1 MVKAKGRFSGI
12 RIVLG
17 VTGGIAAY
25 KAVEILRLLVKDG
38 ARVQVIMTRTAAEF
52 VGPITFHTL
61 SDQPVL
67 TDAEPPP
74 DPLDHLWVTQGR
86 EDRQPAAD
94 LVIVAPATANFLGKY
109 AWGVADDFLTT
120 ALLAAPCPVLIAP
133 AMNPTMLRHPAVQD
147 NLKTLAE
154 RGVTIVPSETGPLA
168 STFEGGEGGK
178 GPGRLAAP
186 ETIVEAASAL
196 LVRSG
201 DLAGRKVLI
210 TAGPTREK
218 WDAIRFLSNRSSG
231 KMGFALAAAAR
242 RRGAGV
248 VLVSGPAALD
258 TPPGVDIVRVESA
271 EDMRRAV
278 LDALAGTD
286 VLIKAAAVA
295 DYRPRRTQAGKYK
308 KEGGEVTLILERTT
322 DILNEIGGK
331 PGRPLMVGFAA
342 ETEDLAVNAKVKLE
356 KKNLDLI
363 VANAVGEDGGAMGSD
378 VSAAILIDRTGREF
392 ETGRMTKPALA
403 EVILDRVREL
413 LGKET
418 GNVRSL
424 GGRNR

>member
-1 MVKAKGRFSGI
+1 MVEAKDRFSGI

-25 KAVEILRLLVKDG
+25 KAAEILRLLVKNG

-52 VGPITFHTL
+52 VDPLTFHTL

-74 DPLDHLWVTQGR
+74 EPLDHLWVTQGR

-133 AMNPTMLRHPAVQD
+133 AMNPTMLRHPVVQD

-154 RGVTIVPSETGPLA
+154 RGVTIVSPETGPLA
-168 STFEGGEGGK
+168 SSLEGE

-201 DLAGRKVLI
+201 DLTGRKVLI

-231 KMGFALAAAAR
+231 KMGFALAGVAR
-242 RRGAGV
+242 RRGAEV
-248 VLVSGPAALD
+248 MLVSGPAALD
-258 TPPGVDIVRVESA
+258 APPGVEIVRVESA

-278 LDALAGTD
+278 LDALPGTD

-295 DYRPRRTQAGKYK
+295 DYRPRRTQEDKFK
-308 KEGGEVTLILERTT
+308 KDDGEVTLILERTT
-322 DILNEIGGK
+322 DILDEIGGK
-331 PGRPLMVGFAA
+331 PGRPLLVGFAA
-342 ETEDLAVNAKVKLE
+342 ETEDLAANAKAKLE

-378 VSAAILIDRTGREF
+378 VSSALLIDQTGRTR
-392 ETGRMTKPALA
+392 ETGRLTKPALA
-403 EVILDRVREL
+403 EVILDQVRDL

-424 GGRNR
+424 GGRKR

>member
-1 MVKAKGRFSGI
+1 MVEAKDRFSGI

-25 KAVEILRLLVKDG
+25 KAAEILRLLVKNG

-52 VGPITFHTL
+52 VDPLTFHTL

-74 DPLDHLWVTQGR
+74 EPLDHLWVTQGR
-86 EDRQPAAD
+86 EDRQPPAD

-133 AMNPTMLRHPAVQD
+133 AMNPTMLRHPVVQD

-154 RGVTIVPSETGPLA
+154 RGVTIVSPETGPLA
-168 STFEGGEGGK
+168 SSLEGE

-201 DLAGRKVLI
+201 DLTGRKVLI

-231 KMGFALAAAAR
+231 KMGFALAAVAR
-242 RRGAGV
+242 RRGAEV

-258 TPPGVDIVRVESA
+258 APPGVDIVRVESA
-271 EDMRRAV
+271 EEMRRAV
-278 LDALAGTD
+278 LDALPGTD

-295 DYRPRRTQAGKYK
+295 DYRPRRTQEDKFK
-308 KEGGEVTLILERTT
+308 KDDGEVTLILERTT
-322 DILNEIGGK
+322 DILDEIGGK
-331 PGRPLMVGFAA
+331 PGRPLLVGFAA
-342 ETEDLAVNAKVKLE
+342 ETEDLAANAKAKLE

-378 VSAAILIDRTGREF
+378 VSSALLIDRTERTR
-392 ETGRMTKPALA
+392 ETGRLTKPALA
-403 EVILDRVREL
+403 EVILDQVRDL

-424 GGRNR
+424 GGRKR

>member
-1 MVKAKGRFSGI
+1 MVKTKGRFSGI

-25 KAVEILRLLVKDG
+25 KAVEILRLLVNDG

-52 VGPITFHTL
+52 VGPLTFHTL

-120 ALLAAPCPVLIAP
+120 ALLAVPCPVLIAP
-133 AMNPTMLRHPAVQD
+133 AMNPSLLRHPAVQD

-154 RGVTIVPSETGPLA
+154 RGVTIAPPETGPLA
-168 STFEGGEGGK
+168 SSLEGGGGE

-231 KMGFALAAAAR
+231 KMGFALADVAR
-242 RRGAGV
+242 RRGAEV

-258 TPPGVDIVRVESA
+258 APPGVDIVRVESA
-271 EDMRRAV
+271 EEMRRAV
-278 LDALAGTD
+278 LDALSETD

-295 DYRPRRTQAGKYK
+295 DYRPRRTQEDKFK
-308 KEGGEVTLILERTT
+308 KEDGEVTLILERTT
-322 DILNEIGGK
+322 DILDEIGGK
-331 PGRPLMVGFAA
+331 PDRPLMVGFAA
-342 ETEDLAVNAKVKLE
+342 ETENLAANAKAKLE
-356 KKNLDLI
+356 KKNLDII

-403 EVILDRVREL
+403 EVILDRIREL

>member
-1 MVKAKGRFSGI
+1 MVKTKGRFSGI

-25 KAVEILRLLVKDG
+25 KAVEILRLLVNDG

-52 VGPITFHTL
+52 VGPLTFHTL

-120 ALLAAPCPVLIAP
+120 ALLAVPCPVLIAP
-133 AMNPTMLRHPAVQD
+133 AMNPSMLRHPAVQD

-154 RGVTIVPSETGPLA
+154 RGVTIAPPETGPLA
-168 STFEGGEGGK
+168 SSLEGGGGE

-231 KMGFALAAAAR
+231 KMGFALADVAR
-242 RRGAGV
+242 RRGAEV

-258 TPPGVDIVRVESA
+258 APPGVDIVRVESA
-271 EDMRRAV
+271 EEMRRAV
-278 LDALAGTD
+278 LDALSETD

-295 DYRPRRTQAGKYK
+295 DYRPRRTQEDKFK
-308 KEGGEVTLILERTT
+308 KEDGEVTLILERTT
-322 DILNEIGGK
+322 DILDEIGGK
-331 PGRPLMVGFAA
+331 PDRPLMVGFAA
-342 ETEDLAVNAKVKLE
+342 ETENLAANAKAKLE
-356 KKNLDLI
+356 KKNLDII

-403 EVILDRVREL
+403 EVILDRIREL

>member
-1 MVKAKGRFSGI
+1 MVKAKNRFSGI

-25 KAVEILRLLVKDG
+25 KAVEILRLLVNDG
-38 ARVQVIMTRTAAEF
+38 ARVQVIMTQTAAEF
-52 VGPITFHTL
+52 VGPLTFHTL

-67 TDAEPPP
+67 TDTEPPP

-133 AMNPTMLRHPAVQD
+133 AMNPSMLQHTAVQD

-154 RGVTIVPSETGPLA
+154 RGVIIVPPETGPLA
-168 STFEGGEGGK
+168 STFEGEGD

-231 KMGFALAAAAR
+231 KMGFALAAVAR

-258 TPPGVDIVRVESA
+258 APPGVDIVRVESA

-286 VLIKAAAVA
+286 VWIKAAAVA
-295 DYRPRRTQAGKYK
+295 DYRPRRTQEDKFK
-308 KEGGEVTLILERTT
+308 KEDGEVTLILERTT
-322 DILNEIGGK
+322 DILDEIGGK
-331 PGRPLMVGFAA
+331 PGRPLLVGFAA
-342 ETEDLAVNAKVKLE
+342 ETENLAANGKAKLE

-363 VANAVGEDGGAMGSD
+363 VANAVGEDEGAMGSD
-378 VSAAILIDRTGREF
+378 VSAAILIDRTGRAI

-403 EVILDRVREL
+403 EVILDQVREL

-424 GGRNR
+424 GRRNR

>member
-1 MVKAKGRFSGI
+1 MVEAKDRFSGI

-25 KAVEILRLLVKDG
+25 KAAEILRLLVKNG

-52 VGPITFHTL
+52 VDPLTFHTL

-74 DPLDHLWVTQGR
+74 EPLDHLWVTQGR
-86 EDRQPAAD
+86 EDRQPPAD

-133 AMNPTMLRHPAVQD
+133 AMNPTMLRHPVVQD

-154 RGVTIVPSETGPLA
+154 RGVTIVSPETGPLA
-168 STFEGGEGGK
+168 SSLEGE

-201 DLAGRKVLI
+201 DLTGRKVLI

-231 KMGFALAAAAR
+231 KMGFALASVAR
-242 RRGAGV
+242 RRGAEV
-248 VLVSGPAALD
+248 MLVSGPAALD
-258 TPPGVDIVRVESA
+258 APPGVDIVRVESA
-271 EDMRRAV
+271 EEMRRAV
-278 LDALAGTD
+278 LDALSGMD

-295 DYRPRRTQAGKYK
+295 DYRPRRTQEDKFK
-308 KEGGEVTLILERTT
+308 KDDGEVTLILERTT
-322 DILNEIGGK
+322 DILDEIGGK
-331 PGRPLMVGFAA
+331 PGRPLLVGFAA
-342 ETEDLAVNAKVKLE
+342 ETEDLAANAKAKLE

-378 VSAAILIDRTGREF
+378 VSSALLIDQTGRTR
-392 ETGRMTKPALA
+392 ETGRLTKPALA
-403 EVILDRVREL
+403 EVILDQVRDL

-424 GGRNR
+424 GGRKR